1 MKKYFPFLILIL
13 FASCKSKALL
23 VEGSSAS
30 NSIAAQK
37 IIENHYNNKTD
48 FSTLYIKAGAKYQDD
63 KQSQNVQADI
73 RIKKDEKI
81 LVSIKVLGFTM
92 AKALIT
98 PTSVQ
103 YYEKIGN
110 KYFEGDY
117 AGLSKWLGT
126 DLDFQK
132 VQNMLMGKAMD
143 DLHKGNYA
151 VSIMEKL
158 YKLQSNVDGS
168 ADKSFYFESD
178 NFLIKRQEINQ
189 QAFDRMLQVS
199 YPDYKKYDEMILPLS
214 LAINARQKESKTN
227 IEIEYKNITFNEEL
241 SFPYNVPEGYERI
254 YIDKI

>member
-1 MKKYFPFLILIL
+1 MKRYLAILALLFL
-13 FASCKSKALL
+13 ASCKPKAVLA
-23 VEGSSAS
+23 EGNASTTISAE
-30 NSIAAQK
+30 K

-48 FSTLYIKAGAKYQDD
+48 FSSLYIKASAHYEDAKN
-63 KQSQNVQADI
+63 SQNVAAEI

-81 LVSIKVLGFTM
+81 LVIIRVIGITM

-103 YYEKIGN
+103 YYDKIGN

-126 DLDFQK
+126 DLDYQK
-132 VQNMLMGKAMD
+132 VQNLLIGRAID
-143 DLHKGNYA
+143 DLHKGKFV

-158 YKLQSNVDGS
+158 YKLQANDGK
-168 ADKSFYFESD
+168 AEKAFYFESD

-189 QAFDRMLQVS
+189 PSLDRTLQVV
-199 YPDYKKYDEMILPLS
+199 YPDFKKYDEAILPLS
-214 LAINARQKESKTN
+214 LSINARQSDNKTN
-227 IEIEYKNITFNEEL
+227 IEIEYKNSTFNEEL

-254 YIDKI
+254 YIDKN

>member
-1 MKKYFPFLILIL
+1 MKKYLSFLVILL
-13 FASCKSKALL
+13 FISCKPKAILA
-23 VEGSSAS
+23 EGTAS
-30 NSIAAQK
+30 NKITAEK

-48 FSTLYIKAGAKYQDD
+48 FSTLYIKASARYEDAKNT
-63 KQSQNVQADI
+63 QNVSAEI

-81 LVSIKVLGFTM
+81 LVIIRVIGITM

-132 VQNMLMGKAMD
+132 VQNMFIGKAID
-143 DLHKGNYA
+143 NLHKGNYA

-158 YKLQSNVDGS
+158 YKLQSNADGTT
-168 ADKSFYFESD
+168 DKSFYFEGD
-178 NFLIKRQEINQ
+178 NFLMKRQEINQ
-189 QAFDRMLQVS
+189 PALDRTLQVV
-199 YPDYKKYDEMILPLS
+199 YPDYKKYDEAILPLS
-214 LAINARQKESKTN
+214 LSIDARQNENKTN
-227 IEIEYKNITFNEEL
+227 IDIEYKNITFNEDL

-254 YIDKI
+254 YIDKN

>member
-1 MKKYFPFLILIL
+1 MKKYFAFLVLILV
-13 FASCKSKALL
+13 ASCKPKSFLA
-23 VEGSSAS
+23 EGSASKTLSAD
-30 NSIAAQK
+30 K
-37 IIENHYNNKTD
+37 IINNHYSNKTE
-48 FSTLYIKAGAKYQDD
+48 FSTLNIKASTKYQDD
-63 KQSQNVQADI
+63 KQTQNVQAEI

-103 YYEKIGN
+103 YYEKIGG

-117 AGLSKWLGT
+117 AGLSQWLGT

-132 VQNMLMGKAMD
+132 VQNMLIGKAID
-143 DLHKGNYA
+143 DLHKGKYA

-158 YKLQSNVDGS
+158 YKLQSNSDGNT
-168 ADKSFYFESD
+168 DKSFFFESG

-189 QAFDRMLQVS
+189 PALDRTLQVA

-214 LAINARQKESKTN
+214 LAIDARQKESKTN
-227 IEIEYKNITFNEEL
+227 IDIQYKNVTFNEDL
-241 SFPYNVPEGYERI
+241 TFPYSVPEGYERI
-254 YIDKI
+254 FIDKI